1 VFVDEGAH
9 VFFGRQ
15 DRLLQLFLGYLLA
28 VDQVQ
33 RRIQRQFAHTL
44 GFLGHGRVQRSI
56 PNGFEAGHVPV
67 ETKDP
72 DFMAHIGHFHRVR
85 GAQRQGVSAAKEGVN
100 VGITLHRAD
109 NECGRQD
116 YFSFNEAGIT
126 SYWDWS
132 MPRKIRELVRD
143 LKNAGWY
150 QVPGGKGD
158 HRKFKHDKARI
169 FVIIPD
175 ADHKDAK
182 PYLEKQIR
190 KAIDESSR

>member
-1 VFVDEGAH
+1 
-9 VFFGRQ
+9 
-15 DRLLQLFLGYLLA
+15 
-28 VDQVQ
+28 
-33 RRIQRQFAHTL
+33 
-44 GFLGHGRVQRSI
+44 
-56 PNGFEAGHVPV
+56 
-67 ETKDP
+67 
-72 DFMAHIGHFHRVR
+72 
-85 GAQRQGVSAAKEGVN
+85 
-100 VGITLHRAD
+100 
-109 NECGRQD
+109 
-116 YFSFNEAGIT
+116 
-126 SYWDWS
+126 

-190 KAIDESSR
+190 KAINESSR

>member
-1 VFVDEGAH
+1 
-9 VFFGRQ
+9 
-15 DRLLQLFLGYLLA
+15 LA
-28 VDQVQ
+28 
-33 RRIQRQFAHTL
+33 RC
-44 GFLGHGRVQRSI
+44 S
-56 PNGFEAGHVPV
+56 
-67 ETKDP
+67 
-72 DFMAHIGHFHRVR
+72 
-85 GAQRQGVSAAKEGVN
+85 
-100 VGITLHRAD
+100 
-109 NECGRQD
+109 
-116 YFSFNEAGIT
+116 NEAGIT

-143 LKNAGWY
+143 LKKAGWC
-150 QVPGGKGD
+150 QVSGGKGD